1 MLAMDKYNAVRNY
14 LQTRMPGHEISD
26 REATPVRPFGFIL
39 RKDDMSYALE
49 FESEF
54 VADNDVPAILHA
66 LDEWH
71 VLEEICRGEGL
82 QYVLTKRGLRL
93 DSSN

>member
-1 MLAMDKYNAVRNY
+1 M
-14 LQTRMPGHEISD
+14 
-26 REATPVRPFGFIL
+26 
-39 RKDDMSYALE
+39 
-49 FESEF
+49 
-54 VADNDVPAILHA
+54 ADNDVPAILQA

-82 QYVLTKRGLRL
+82 QYVMTKKGLRL

>member
-1 MLAMDKYNAVRNY
+1 MDKYKAVRNY
-14 LQTRMPGHEISD
+14 LQERMLGHDLSD
-26 REATPVRPFGFIL
+26 IQATAVRPFGFLL

-49 FESEF
+49 FETDFLAER
-54 VADNDVPAILHA
+54 DVPAILHT
-66 LDEWH
+66 LDEWR

-82 QYVLTKRGLRL
+82 RYVVTKRGLRL